1 MPTKPSDT
9 FELATNAVYAGGPF
23 PGQPTKQAP
32 PVADGY
38 VPGVVIAAEH
48 HNYIG
53 NICGQ
58 WITDWLS
65 LGSFDPDLDA
75 HIIETDSNGVATIA
89 GLTLGNTALADNPL
103 EIAPNAG
110 VQDLAQF
117 TVDVGNVGAAFL
129 VADGGL
135 AGITMV
141 CSGAAPGIIVASE
154 DGGGVAASSTGT
166 ANAISSIATGS
177 GDAVRGQ
184 AEGAATAGVHG
195 LSSAL
200 GNANYGVWGEARTAS
215 NVGGFFTQNNPG
227 AVPDDSSS
235 AALVAS
241 ADEGLALYAKSD
253 TGYAAIFDGSVTRP
267 PVKISPVGGQ
277 PSFFDNGDLWNDST
291 LNRYYGVQNS
301 QSVGLH
307 ASARG
312 YSGGVTDAVDFVKST
327 VGEDTVTG
335 SSLTLPSYEAPVV
348 AGHRLHLSASMLLR
362 NGNNTL
368 HRLTVKIYDVTNSS
382 VVVERQIYLSQ
393 PYDDVTDTGTALDC
407 YERSFSLDEVYAV
420 PNAGS
425 REFDIRVEVNPT
437 GGAGVEMS
445 QVILKADGSF

>member
-23 PGQPTKQAP
+23 TGQPTKQAP

-166 ANAISSIATGS
+166 ANAISAIATGS

-195 LSSAL
+195 LSSVL
-200 GNANYGVWGEARTAS
+200 GNANYGVWGEAQTAS

-227 AVPDDSSS
+227 AGPDDSSS

-241 ADEGLALYAKSD
+241 ADEGLALYAKSN
-253 TGYAAIFDGSVTRP
+253 TGYAAVLAGTLRP
-267 PVKISPVGGQ
+267 SLRLSPAAQ
-277 PSFFDNGDLWNDST
+277 PSFFADGDLWNDTNLS
-291 LNRYYGVQNS
+291 RYGAVQNGTA
-301 QSVGLH
+301 VVKH
-307 ASARG
+307 ASSRG
-312 YSGGVTDAVDFVKST
+312 YSGGVTDPVDDSKT
-327 VGEDTVTG
+327 NTG
-335 SSLTLPSYEAPVV
+335 TTKINGTELSLPDYEAPTV

-362 NGNNTL
+362 NGNNTI
-368 HRLTVKIYDVTNSS
+368 HRLTVQIYDSS
-382 VVVERQIYLSQ
+382 ALDVVVERQIYLAQ
-393 PYDDVTDTGTALDC
+393 TYDDVTDSGAQTDC
-407 YERSFSLDEVYAV
+407 YERHFSLDTVYAV
-420 PNAGS
+420 PSAGA
-425 REFDIRVEVNPT
+425 RNFEIRVAVEPT